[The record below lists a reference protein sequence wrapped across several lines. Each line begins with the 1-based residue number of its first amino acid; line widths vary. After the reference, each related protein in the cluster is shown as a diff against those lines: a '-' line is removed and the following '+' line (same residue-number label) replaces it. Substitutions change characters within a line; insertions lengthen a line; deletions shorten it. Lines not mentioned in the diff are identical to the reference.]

1 MVVKNDFF
9 LREEFEKWLE
19 TEVGLTT
26 PESRACYIM
35 TDCYPGTDIPYFE
48 IIANLI
54 AYGQLS
60 LARTVLDIWEES
72 IRNNHKGLAAKSVSN
87 KLAYLKK
94 IREFLMKI
102 ENSIMKRVQAG
113 VLKPTMSLDD
123 LMDICS
129 GINKSSLSPLDGME
143 PLINALGEDGIIEM
157 AVESSYFFEPEL
169 VKKRFVEMLVDPFSF
184 PKRMENE
191 DDNDKNNGNKPVCS
205 LINEYTGYNL
215 NVNTDVKPFR
225 HYIIS
230 HVWGNASDPRYYTA
244 LWNVVLIPAW
254 ANHLM
259 DKSDRLVGTLAS
271 RLKSTFQAICIK
283 LYNLNNPNLYNWPGM
298 NMTCPPVDATADVLR
313 GKYDVRVIMPTQYN
327 RKRVGNIQVR
337 EVKI

>member
-26 PESRACYIM
+26 PESRACYVM
-35 TDCYPGTDIPYFE
+35 ADCFPGKDIPYFG

-87 KLAYLKK
+87 KLVYLKK

-113 VLKPTMSLDD
+113 DLKPTMSLGD
-123 LMDICS
+123 LMKICS
-129 GINKSSLSPLDGME
+129 WINKSSLSPLDGME
-143 PLINALGEDGIIEM
+143 SLINELGEDRIIKM

-169 VKKRFVEMLVDPFSF
+169 VKKRFVEMLNDQSSLPSRKDDP
-184 PKRMENE
+184 
-191 DDNDKNNGNKPVCS
+191 NGNSFVCS

-215 NVNTDVKPFR
+215 NLTVDVKPFR

-271 RLKSTFQAICIK
+271 RLKSTIQAICIK

-298 NMTCPPVDATADVLR
+298 NMTCPPVDATADVLNEE
-313 GKYDVRVIMPTQYN
+313 YEVRVIMPTQYN
-327 RKRVGNIQVR
+327 RKRVGNIEVR
-337 EVKI
+337 EVFIPKQK